1 LLARGETIS
10 STIEVAEGKQRWV
23 LIRWLVGCG
32 GRTEARPLRG
42 RRASEAST
50 RAHTS
55 T

>member
-1 LLARGETIS
+1 LLACSKTVP
-10 STIEVAEGKQRWV
+10 STIKVAEGKQWWV
-23 LIRWLVGCG
+23 LIGWLVGCG
-32 GRTEARPLRG
+32 GHTEARPLRG